1 MGLAV
6 LCEKTKRIS
15 SRCAE
20 KELQAQGIEDDEEQK
35 LLSDLKV
42 KVGMKSSCI
51 FFAVVSCHE
60 RLCPSCTCSLCL
72 WMLLLFSSRHGPLE
86 RILCFSSAGLCW
98 LH

>member
-6 LCEKTKRIS
+6 LCEKTERIS

-42 KVGMKSSCI
+42 KVGMKS
-51 FFAVVSCHE
+51 
-60 RLCPSCTCSLCL
+60 LY
-72 WMLLLFSSRHGPLE
+72 LLRC
-86 RILCFSSAGLCW
+86 RIMS
-98 LH
+98 

>member
-42 KVGMKSSCI
+42 KVGMKS
-51 FFAVVSCHE
+51 
-60 RLCPSCTCSLCL
+60 LY
-72 WMLLLFSSRHGPLE
+72 LLRC
-86 RILCFSSAGLCW
+86 RIMS
-98 LH
+98 